1 MPSRACLVSTLI
13 RACLEPIGGSAL
25 LASVPYT
32 SRRPDHRRND
42 LCPLAAIGRN
52 IDVLDHPQSET
63 LANATWATPGVAH
76 GHADRP
82 AQSRDP
88 TAFDS
93 FFVCLVIRWLL
104 SRILRHLFQSS
115 VFTSGA
121 DRFHFGPS
129 HESAHAAR
137 REPRELTHGK
147 GQNEI
152 DQR

>member
-1 MPSRACLVSTLI
+1 MEA
-13 RACLEPIGGSAL
+13 
-25 LASVPYT
+25 T
-32 SRRPDHRRND
+32 SFSGQTPRVAPNLRTY
-42 LCPLAAIGRN
+42 AFKGMFGQ
-52 IDVLDHPQSET
+52 HPQSET

-137 REPRELTHGK
+137 REPLPHAARYSRPVAGE
-147 GQNEI
+147 
-152 DQR
+152 DADAP